1 MAEFDL
7 SALMKDVSKMDTGR
21 EQISYLPYAALIPD
35 PNNGYSMDGLD
46 GLARSIELVGLQQ
59 PLRVKEL
66 SPGHYGL
73 ISGHRRHAAIGLIL
87 KQDPAA
93 FADGVPCIID
103 RADGSVALRELQLL
117 LGNADNRKLTP
128 ADEAQQLER
137 ISDCIRRLEAE
148 GYVFPGRHRDW
159 LSKMSGM
166 SKSKIGRLE
175 AIRRNLATSL
185 IDDFNAGCLSVT
197 TAYRLS
203 QETPEIQMSLAKM
216 APSQVLSALNEREL
230 EDQINRCKTSRSD
243 PTPTAE
249 PNGSSFDVEGYL
261 ETRRKEDDDFF
272 ELLNGVAK
280 MLTEPLGA
288 LNSRS
293 EGIEKLKTEFG
304 KCWRGGWNGK
314 VDYECRPKG
323 LTLQVPGSDKIFR
336 TWTEVYDMLC
346 TIALNRAATG
356 SGWDDDEDD
365 EADEEELD
373 AAPEL
378 PTVRWTSRAQT
389 PPIGEPL
396 LLYEL
401 TNVGPVYTT
410 AKYKGGATFCKP
422 GRPGSYG
429 KELTG
434 MAQRF
439 TMWLQFPDP
448 EKFGA
453 AFRVGDPA
461 PVPEMDTA
469 PEWQSGDPNREGVYW
484 CKFLINGQLLTRAAR
499 WYDETW
505 HFNNIDTDI
514 RALCVGWWPLP
525 EEE

>member
-7 SALMKDVSKMDTGR
+7 SALMQGVSKMDTGR

-73 ISGHRRHAAIGLIL
+73 ISGHRRHAAIGLII
-87 KQDPAA
+87 KQTPEA

-128 ADEAQQLER
+128 ADESQQLDR

-166 SKSKIGRLE
+166 SKSKIARLE

-185 IDDFNAGCLSVT
+185 IPFFNSGALPVT
-197 TAYRLS
+197 AAYRLS
-203 QETPEIQMSLAKM
+203 QEEPELQQNVFRTYGGRLKELTE
-216 APSQVLSALNEREL
+216 PQL
-230 EDQINRCKTSRSD
+230 EDAINRRKAPHSD
-243 PTPTAE
+243 PPPQTE
-249 PNGSSFDVEGYL
+249 PSSSFNVDSYL
-261 ETRRKEDDDFF
+261 EARHKEDDDFF
-272 ELLNGVAK
+272 DMLNSIAK

-356 SGWDDDEDD
+356 SGWDDDE
-365 EADEEELD
+365 ADEDELD

-401 TNVGPVYTT
+401 TNAGPVYTPV
-410 AKYKGGATFCKP
+410 KYRGGATFCKP
-422 GRPGSYG
+422 DRPGRYG
-429 KELTG
+429 HELTG

-453 AFRVGDPA
+453 AFRVGEPA
-461 PVPEMDTA
+461 SVSGMDTA
-469 PEWQSGDPNREGVYW
+469 PEWRGGEPTREGVYW

-525 EEE
+525 EEEV

>member
-1 MAEFDL
+1 MAKSFNLAEEL
-7 SALMKDVSKMDTGR
+7 RKAGVSRMDTGR
-21 EQISYLPYAALIPD
+21 EQISYLPYASLIPD
-35 PNNGYSMDGLD
+35 PNNGYSMDGLE
-46 GLARSIELVGLQQ
+46 GLAHSIELVGLQQ
-59 PLRVKEL
+59 PLRVKDL
-66 SPGHYGL
+66 SPGYYGL

-87 KQDPAA
+87 KQAPEA

-103 RADGSVALRELQLL
+103 RTDGSVALRELQLL

-166 SKSKIGRLE
+166 SKSKIARLE
-175 AIRRNLATSL
+175 AIRRNLASSL
-185 IDDFNAGCLSVT
+185 LDHFNAGELGISA
-197 TAYRLS
+197 AYRLS
-203 QETPEIQMSLAKM
+203 QEKEQIQHDVYRTYGRGVNDLTDVQLEEAIARRK
-216 APSQVLSALNEREL
+216 APRQ
-230 EDQINRCKTSRSD
+230 D
-243 PTPTAE
+243 PPPKVE
-249 PNGSSFDVEGYL
+249 PDGRSFDVESYL
-261 ETRRKEDDDFF
+261 EARHKEETIFF
-272 ELLNGVAK
+272 EMLSGVAK

-293 EGIEKLKTEFG
+293 EGIEKLKTKFG

-323 LTLQVPGSDKIFR
+323 LTLQVPGSDEIFR

-356 SGWDDDEDD
+356 SGWDDDEDQDD
-365 EADEEELD
+365 ETDD
-373 AAPEL
+373 APEL

-401 TNVGPVYTT
+401 TNAGPVYTP
-410 AKYKGGATFCKP
+410 AKYRGGATFCKP
-422 GRPGSYG
+422 DRPGLYG
-429 KELTG
+429 YELTG

-448 EKFGA
+448 SKYGEEY
-453 AFRVGDPA
+453 RVGDPA
-461 PVPEMDTA
+461 PVSGMDTA
-469 PEWQSGDPNREGVYW
+469 PEWNGGEPQREGVYW